1 MWWMPTS
8 SADADQS
15 TQAVDSSFEASGVS
29 AGYSSVPVVMDVSVG
44 VKRGELVSI
53 LGPNGAGKSTL
64 LKAMI
69 GLVPVRAGSVR
80 AFGKDVTGWPTE
92 AICRAGIGYVPQ
104 TRDVFGPLTVEEN
117 LEMGGIGLKRRDVRR
132 EINHVMEL
140 FPLLVRHRHS
150 KASTL
155 SGGQRKVLAIGRAL
169 VARPRVLVLDEP
181 TANLAPRTAHE
192 VLEEHVRQL
201 AADGTAI
208 LCVEQRVKEALS
220 VSDRV
225 YVLVEGRVQ
234 KALPAAEVTMDMVG
248 EMFLQSAASVRD
260 APCAG

>member
-1 MWWMPTS
+1 MPTS
-8 SADADQS
+8 SAD
-15 TQAVDSSFEASGVS
+15 VDRSIEPSFEAFAVS
-29 AGYSSVPVVMDVSVG
+29 AGYSSVPVVVDVSIG
-44 VKRGELVSI
+44 VNRGELVSI

-69 GLVPVRAGSVR
+69 GLVPVRSGSVR
-80 AFGKDVTGWPTE
+80 AFGRDVTGSPPE

-117 LEMGGIGLKRRDVRR
+117 LEMGGIGLKRRDLRR
-132 EINHVMEL
+132 EISHVLDL

-155 SGGQRKVLAIGRAL
+155 SGGQRKVLAIARAL
-169 VARPRVLVLDEP
+169 IACPRVLVLDEP

-201 AADGTAI
+201 ASTGTAI

-220 VSDRV
+220 VSDRI
-225 YVLVEGRVQ
+225 YVLVEGHV
-234 KALPAAEVTMDMVG
+234 KTAVPAAELTTEMVG
-248 EMFLQSAASVRD
+248 QMFLQTSTQNIST
-260 APCAG
+260 APCAL